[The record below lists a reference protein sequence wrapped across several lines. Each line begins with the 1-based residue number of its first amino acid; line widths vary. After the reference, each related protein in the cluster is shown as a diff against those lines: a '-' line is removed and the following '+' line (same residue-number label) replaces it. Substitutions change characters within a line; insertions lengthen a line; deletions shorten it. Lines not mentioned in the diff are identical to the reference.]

1 LSLFYKIYCN
11 LNATMH
17 EIITLQFGQQANHLG
32 THYWN
37 TQESYFTYADNPATE
52 PSPVNH
58 DISFRAGLAPD
69 GSDTYTPRTLL
80 YDLKGAYGTLRRE
93 NALYEIQQEV
103 DPLQQ
108 NPWGRRATE
117 MRLPRIEP
125 SPYQQ
130 ALDAGSE
137 LPALTTETVRYWSDY
152 NHVFYH
158 PKSIVQLNEY
168 EVNSSLMPFERYA
181 TGEDLFAD
189 LDREHDLLDRDLR
202 PFLEECD
209 HFQGLQI
216 FSSTDDAWGGFT
228 AKYLERV
235 GDELGKCSRW
245 VFALEEGKQVSRERR
260 MLQLSNAAQSM
271 HSVVPHASVYIP
283 LSTLPTKL
291 PPNITIDASSRWHTS
306 ALQAAVVESLTLPAR
321 LKDHEQG
328 QARLDELEM
337 ALSGDGRRPIVDA
350 TLSVDDPA
358 NLHGDDPAGT
368 HDARLSNGN
377 ANDAS
382 HDSHELEFSFLPELP
397 PNANRHRGTAARN
410 KIFTRFDSARGS
422 WNSSLDVQEA
432 NTSLRDRYASGARL
446 SIRQTPLL
454 YPVLSSS
461 PKIFHFPG
469 PNLDKLAV
477 TASLATSTRMSR
489 YVRDVA
495 GFARLAYGVDEREAV
510 HDGLMGAAEEYE
522 EGFSDLSSEESD
534 GE

>member
-1 LSLFYKIYCN
+1 
-11 LNATMH
+11 MH

-37 TQESYFTYADNPATE
+37 TQESYFTYAADNPAAAATEE

-93 NALYEIQQEV
+93 NALYEITSEV

-108 NPWGRRATE
+108 NPWGRNATE

-283 LSTLPTKL
+283 LSTLPTNL
-291 PPNITIDASSRWHTS
+291 PSNITIDASSRWHTS

-321 LKDHEQG
+321 LKDNEQG
-328 QARLDELEM
+328 QARLGELES

-350 TLSVDDPA
+350 TLSIDDPA

-368 HDARLSNGN
+368 VQDARLSNGN
-377 ANDAS
+377 GAAINGSSS
-382 HDSHELEFSFLPELP
+382 HDNNNRDLEFSFLPSLP
-397 PNANRHRGTAARN
+397 RPQQRGPAASTRHN
-410 KIFTRFDSARGS
+410 KIFTQFSSARGA
-422 WNSSLDVQEA
+422 WNSPPSIQEA
-432 NTSLRDRYASGARL
+432 NTSSRDRYASGARL
-446 SIRQTPLL
+446 TIKQTPLL

-469 PNLDKLAV
+469 PSLEKLAV

-489 YVRDVA
+489 YVRDMA
-495 GFARLAYGVDEREAV
+495 SFARVAYGVDEREAV
-510 HDGLMGAAEEYE
+510 HDGLMGVAEEYE

>member
-1 LSLFYKIYCN
+1 
-11 LNATMH
+11 MH

-52 PSPVNH
+52 ASPVNH
-58 DISFRAGLAPD
+58 DISFRAGLSPD

-93 NALYEIQQEV
+93 NALYEIQSEV

-108 NPWGRRATE
+108 NPWGRNATE

-125 SPYQQ
+125 SLYQQ

-291 PPNITIDASSRWHTS
+291 PSNITIDASSRWHTS

-328 QARLDELEM
+328 QARLGELEM

-350 TLSVDDPA
+350 TLSIDDPA
-358 NLHGDDPAGT
+358 NLHGDDAAGT
-368 HDARLSNGN
+368 AQDARLSNGN
-377 ANDAS
+377 AANAAS
-382 HDSHELEFSFLPELP
+382 HDNTELEFSFLPELP
-397 PNANRHRGTAARN
+397 RTADRQRGPAARN
-410 KIFTRFDSARGS
+410 KIFTKFESARGP
-422 WNSSLDVQEA
+422 WNSTLDIQEA
-432 NTSLRDRYASGARL
+432 NTSSRDRYASGARL

-461 PKIFHFPG
+461 PRIFHFPG
-469 PNLDKLAV
+469 PNLEKLAV

-489 YVRDVA
+489 YVRDMA
-495 GFARLAYGVDEREAV
+495 GFARIAYGVDEREAV
-510 HDGLMGAAEEYE
+510 HDGLMGVAEEYE